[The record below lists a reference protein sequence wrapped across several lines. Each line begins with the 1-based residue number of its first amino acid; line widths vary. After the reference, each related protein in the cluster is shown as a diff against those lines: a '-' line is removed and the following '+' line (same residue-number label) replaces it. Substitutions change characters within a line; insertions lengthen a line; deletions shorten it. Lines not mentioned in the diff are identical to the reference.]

1 MGSGSSESALPKCP
15 YDGLPCFH
23 PEVGCE
29 CRTFG
34 VLGDVVVWR
43 CRRFKSGSDRSE
55 NDKNVLDDVEKK
67 YLKKREGK
75 FRFGS
80 W

>member
-1 MGSGSSESALPKCP
+1 MGSGSSEVALPKCFI
-15 YDGLPCFH
+15 DGLPCFNN
-23 PEVGCE
+23 GQCE
-29 CRTFG
+29 ISTFG
-34 VLGDVVVWR
+34 VLGDAVVWR
-43 CRRFKSGSDRSE
+43 CPRFKLGGDRSE